1 MSNTMA
7 GAGSTHDEDAQ
18 HPVPLVVSF
27 GELLW
32 DLYPDGARLGGASAN
47 VAYHA
52 AQLGCRSL
60 LVSRVGRDALGES
73 ALASLGRAG
82 VDVSGVNI
90 DAQSPTG
97 HVHVTFEG
105 GEPRFRIGEG
115 VAWDRIVCPESL
127 LARLER
133 SNVFCFGTLAQRTP
147 LVQGEL
153 ARVLRRIG
161 ALGRADLGPGER
173 AGISR
178 PLRLLDLNLRPP
190 HDDPALLVDSVNLA
204 DVVKLNDHELERC
217 KALCRPLGA
226 DDPIAWMLEQSVLLV
241 AVTRGARGATLFT
254 RNVVV
259 TQDAFPSSGSDPVG
273 AGDAFTA
280 VLAQG
285 LAEGKSLPEIAE
297 RACHYAAWVAEQPG
311 AQPPDARR
319 RRAWDESTSRRS

>member
-1 MSNTMA
+1 MA
-7 GAGSTHDEDAQ
+7 
-18 HPVPLVVSF
+18 SF

-73 ALASLGRAG
+73 ALAALRRAG
-82 VDVSGVNI
+82 VDVSGVTV
-90 DAQSPTG
+90 DERRPTG

-127 LARLER
+127 LVRLER
-133 SNVFCFGTLAQRTP
+133 SSVICFGTLAQRTP

-161 ALGRADLGPGER
+161 GRGLAALGNIQRTNT
-173 AGISR
+173 SR

-190 HDDPALLVDSVNLA
+190 HDDPALLVDSVKLS
-204 DVVKLNDHELERC
+204 DVVKLNEHELERC
-217 KALCRPLGA
+217 KALCGPLGA
-226 DDPIAWMLEQSVLLV
+226 SDPIAWMFEQGVLLV
-241 AVTRGARGATLFT
+241 ALTRGARGATLFT
-254 RNVVV
+254 RGVVV
-259 TQDAFPSSGSDPVG
+259 SQDGFPSRGSDPVG
-273 AGDAFTA
+273 AGDAFAA

-285 LAEGKSLPEIAE
+285 LATGKSLPEIAE
-297 RACHYAAWVAEQPG
+297 RACRYAAWVAEQPG
-311 AQPPDARR
+311 AQPPDALR
-319 RRAWDESTSRRS
+319 RRAWDETSVR

>member
-1 MSNTMA
+1 
-7 GAGSTHDEDAQ
+7 
-18 HPVPLVVSF
+18 
-27 GELLW
+27 
-32 DLYPDGARLGGASAN
+32 LGGASAN

-73 ALASLGRAG
+73 ALARLRRAG
-82 VDVSGVNI
+82 VDVSGVTV
-90 DAQSPTG
+90 DERSPTG

-115 VAWDRIVCPESL
+115 VAWDRIVCPDAL
-127 LARLER
+127 LVRLER
-133 SNVFCFGTLAQRTP
+133 SSVVCFGTLAQRTK

-161 ALGRADLGPGER
+161 ERGRAALGRSQCAD
-173 AGISR
+173 ASR

-190 HDDPALLVDSVNLA
+190 HDDPALLVDSVKLS

-217 KALCRPLGA
+217 KTLCRPLGA
-226 DDPIAWMLEQSVLLV
+226 SDPIAWMLAQGVLLV
-241 AVTRGARGATLFT
+241 ALTRGARGATLFT
-254 RNVVV
+254 RGVVV
-259 TQDAFPSSGSDPVG
+259 SQGGFPSRGTDPVG

-285 LAEGKSLPEIAE
+285 LAIGKSLPEIAE
-297 RACHYAAWVAEQPG
+297 RACRYAAWVAEQPG
-311 AQPPDARR
+311 AQPPGAQR
-319 RRAWDESTSRRS
+319 RRAWDESTPV